1 MTHAEIYAR
10 LPAYAAGELDPEVTE
25 VIRNHLAGGCDGCLR
40 EVFAL
45 PREPV
50 LRPASVPHR
59 RPRLGTALAVGAAL
73 VAAGVLTAW
82 RLHAARI
89 KDAEARVAASDLLS
103 RELAALRSDQTT
115 LSDALARIER
125 TLDRTDADAAATRER
140 AELIGR
146 LAGVEDRV
154 AGLARQGEVL
164 AELVATPRA
173 RQPVDEL
180 LTAPGAR
187 VHALVP
193 APPGRDGRGYAV
205 WAPLR
210 PVLLVH
216 GFGLPPL
223 PAGETYRVR
232 VRIDDDTTVSVP
244 KVALDGDG
252 RLAAVVML
260 PEVENEEVTDVELV
274 SDPGGRVVL
283 TSRPES

>member
-1 MTHAEIYAR
+1 MTHAELYAR
-10 LPAYAAGELDPEVTE
+10 LPAYAAGELDPETTE
-25 VIRNHLAGGCDGCLR
+25 AIRDHLAAGCDGCLR

-50 LRPASVPHR
+50 LRPAPPP
-59 RPRLGTALAVGAAL
+59 RPRLGRGPLVAGVAL
-73 VAAGVLTAW
+73 AAGVVLGAW
-82 RLHAARI
+82 WLHDARARRAHEEAVAA
-89 KDAEARVAASDLLS
+89 ERVA
-103 RELAALRSDQTT
+103 RELAALRDDQST
-115 LSDALARIER
+115 LSAALARIER
-125 TLDRTDADAAATRER
+125 TLDRDDTAAAETRER
-140 AELIGR
+140 AELAGR

-154 AGLARQGEVL
+154 AGLARHGELL
-164 AELVATPRA
+164 AELVATPRT

-180 LTAPGAR
+180 LTTPGAR

-223 PAGETYRVR
+223 PQGETYRVR

>member
-1 MTHAEIYAR
+1 MTHAELYAR
-10 LPAYAAGELDPEVTE
+10 LPAYAAGELDPESTE
-25 VIRNHLAGGCDGCLR
+25 AIRDHLAGGCDGCLR
-40 EVFAL
+40 EVFTL

-50 LRPASVPHR
+50 PRVAPPPPRRRAPIVAGAAVALLAVLGAAAWWVADTRARAEERAAAERLAAELEALR
-59 RPRLGTALAVGAAL
+59 GDQTALSG
-73 VAAGVLTAW
+73 
-82 RLHAARI
+82 
-89 KDAEARVAASDLLS
+89 
-103 RELAALRSDQTT
+103 
-115 LSDALARIER
+115 ALARIER
-125 TLDRTDADAAATRER
+125 TLDRDDEIDVATRER
-140 AELIGR
+140 ADLIGR
-146 LAGVEDRV
+146 VAGMEDRV
-154 AGLARQGEVL
+154 AGLARQGELL
-164 AELVATPRA
+164 AELVATPRV

-180 LTAPGAR
+180 LTTPGAR
-187 VHALVP
+187 IHALVP

-210 PVLLVH
+210 PVLFVH

-223 PAGETYRVR
+223 PEGETYRVR